1 MNTDKAR
8 STKVTTDKTTNR
20 KTLLISTAFLL
31 LAVVGGVFFYA
42 EVKDTLQ
49 MVESEQQKSS
59 EFSRL
64 ADPNRPVLVI
74 TMSDIVA
81 DWNNYVIIDVREPEE
96 FSTGRL
102 KGALNYRLGE
112 LLNNEQARGNMIQQA
127 GDKKRLF
134 YCHDGDRSTLA
145 ASRIESEFGGTNVV
159 MDRGF
164 RQIQDSDEYR
174 TYWEG
179 STDILPGGSDYERT
193 PVLKWDDVTAS
204 TLIELSLSYRPPV
217 RTVKGKTIIHAPILL
232 MPDAQIDAF
241 IDSLG
246 TEPVIALC
254 NSKVSC
260 FSTRIFRYRLEKH
273 GLKLSGFVRVKEPAN
288 HNPSS

>member
-1 MNTDKAR
+1 MNTDKATAEK
-8 STKVTTDKTTNR
+8 TKNR
-20 KTLLISTAFLL
+20 KPLIISTAFLL

-49 MVESEQQKSS
+49 MVKSEQQKSS

-64 ADPNRPVLVI
+64 ADPRQPVHTIL
-74 TMSDIVA
+74 MSELVA
-81 DWNNYVIIDVREPEE
+81 DWNNIIIIDVREPEE
-96 FSTGRL
+96 YATGRL
-102 KGALNYRLGE
+102 RGALNYRLGE
-112 LLNNEQARGNMIQQA
+112 LLNNEQARGDMIRQA
-127 GDKKRLF
+127 GEKKRLF

-145 ASRIESEFGGTNVV
+145 AATIAREFGGTNVM

-164 RQIQDSDEYR
+164 RQIQDNDEYR
-174 TYWEG
+174 AYWEG

-204 TLIELSLSYRPPV
+204 TLIELSLPYRPPV
-217 RTVKGKTIIHAPILL
+217 RTVKGKTIMHAPILL
-232 MPDAQIDAF
+232 MSDAQIDTF
-241 IDSLG
+241 IASLIASSA

-260 FSTRIFRYRLEKH
+260 FSTRIFRYRLEQH
-273 GLKLSGFVRVKEPAN
+273 GLKLSGFVRVKEAENRYP
-288 HNPSS
+288 

>member
-1 MNTDKAR
+1 MNTDKP
-8 STKVTTDKTTNR
+8 TNR
-20 KTLLISTAFLL
+20 KTLIITTAFLL
-31 LAVVGGVFFYA
+31 LAVAGGVFFYA

-49 MVESEQQKSS
+49 MVESEQQKSR

-64 ADPNRPVLVI
+64 ADPGQPVHDIL
-74 TMSDIVA
+74 MSDIVA
-81 DWNNYVIIDVREPEE
+81 DWQNIVIIDVREPEE
-96 FSTGRL
+96 YSQGRL

-112 LLNNEQARGNMIQQA
+112 LLNNELAGRNMIQQA
-127 GDKKRLF
+127 GDKIRVF

-145 ASRIESEFGGTNVV
+145 ASMIESKFGGTNYV

-164 RQIQDSDEYR
+164 RQIQENDEFR

-179 STDILPGGSDYERT
+179 STDILPGGMDYERT

-204 TLIELSLSYRPPV
+204 TLIELSLPYKPPV
-217 RTVKGKTIIHAPILL
+217 RTVKDKTIIHAPIML
-232 MPDAQIDAF
+232 MSDAQINAF
-241 IDSLG
+241 IASLG

-260 FSTRIFRYRLEKH
+260 FSTRIFRYRLEQH
-273 GLKLSGFVRVKEPAN
+273 GLKLSGFVRVKAPAN
-288 HNPSS
+288 HDPSS

>member
-1 MNTDKAR
+1 MNTDKA
-8 STKVTTDKTTNR
+8 TNR
-20 KTLLISTAFLL
+20 KILIISTAFLL

-64 ADPNRPVLVI
+64 ADSAQPVNNIL
-74 TMSDIVA
+74 MSDVVA
-81 DWNNYVIIDVREPEE
+81 DWKNIVIIDVREPEE
-96 FSTGRL
+96 YSQGRL
-102 KGALNYRLGE
+102 KGSLNYRLGE
-112 LLNNEQARGNMIQQA
+112 LLNNEQARRNMIQQS

-145 ASRIESEFGGTNVV
+145 ASMIESEFGGTNYV

-164 RQIQDSDEYR
+164 RQIQENDEYR

-179 STDILPGGSDYERT
+179 STDILPGGIDYERT

-204 TLIELSLSYRPPV
+204 TLIELSLPYKPPV

-232 MPDAQIDAF
+232 MSDAQINAF
-241 IDSLG
+241 ITSLG

-260 FSTRIFRYRLEKH
+260 FSTRIFRYRLEQH

-288 HNPSS
+288 HNSSS

>member
-1 MNTDKAR
+1 MNTDK
-8 STKVTTDKTTNR
+8 TTHR
-20 KTLLISTAFLL
+20 KILIITTAFLL

-49 MVESEQQKSS
+49 LVKSEQQKST

-64 ADPNRPVLVI
+64 ANPAQPVHDI
-74 TMSDIVA
+74 PMSELVA
-81 DWNNYVIIDVREPEE
+81 DWKNYVIIDVREPEE
-96 FSTGRL
+96 YSTGRL

-112 LLNNEQARGNMIQQA
+112 LLNNEQARRDMIQQA
-127 GDKKRLF
+127 GDNKRVF

-145 ASRIESEFGGTNVV
+145 ASTIESEFGGTNYV
-159 MDRGF
+159 MDLGF
-164 RQIQDSDEYR
+164 RQIQDNDEYR

-179 STDILPGGSDYERT
+179 STDILPGGRDYDRT
-193 PVLKWDDVTAS
+193 PVLKLDDVTAS
-204 TLIELSLSYRPPV
+204 TLIELSLPYKPPV
-217 RTVKGKTIIHAPILL
+217 RTVNGKTIIHAPILL
-232 MPDAQIDAF
+232 MSDAQINAF
-241 IDSLG
+241 IASLIESLG

-260 FSTRIFRYRLEKH
+260 FSTRIFRYRLEQH
-273 GLKLSGFVRVKEPAN
+273 GLKLSGFVRVKEPVN

>member
-1 MNTDKAR
+1 MNTDM
-8 STKVTTDKTTNR
+8 TTNR
-20 KTLLISTAFLL
+20 KTLIISTAFLL

-64 ADPNRPVLVI
+64 ANSRQPVHSIL
-74 TMSDIVA
+74 MSDIVA
-81 DWNNYVIIDVREPEE
+81 DWENFVIIDVREPEE
-96 FSTGRL
+96 YSQGRL
-102 KGALNYRLGE
+102 KGSLNYRLGE
-112 LLNNEQARGNMIQQA
+112 LLNNELARRNMKQQS
-127 GDKKRLF
+127 GDKKRVF

-145 ASRIESEFGGTNVV
+145 ASMIESEFGGTNYV
-159 MDRGF
+159 MDLGF
-164 RQIQDSDEYR
+164 RQIQENDEYR

-179 STDILPGGSDYERT
+179 STDILPGGRDYERT
-193 PVLKWDDVTAS
+193 PVLKWNDVTAS
-204 TLIELSLSYRPPV
+204 TLIELSLPYKPPV
-217 RTVKGKTIIHAPILL
+217 RTVKGKAIIHAPILL
-232 MPDAQIDAF
+232 MSDAQINAF
-241 IDSLG
+241 IASLG

-260 FSTRIFRYRLEKH
+260 FSTRIFRYRLEQH
-273 GLKLSGFVRVKEPAN
+273 GLKLSGFVRVKEPVN

>member
-1 MNTDKAR
+1 MNTDMA
-8 STKVTTDKTTNR
+8 TNR
-20 KTLLISTAFLL
+20 KTLIISTAFLL
-31 LAVVGGVFFYA
+31 LAVVGGAFFYV

-64 ADPNRPVLVI
+64 ANSRQPVHNI
-74 TMSDIVA
+74 PISDIVA
-81 DWNNYVIIDVREPEE
+81 DWKNFVIIDVREPEE
-96 FSTGRL
+96 YSQGRL
-102 KGALNYRLGE
+102 KGSLNYRLGE
-112 LLNNEQARGNMIQQA
+112 LLNNELARRNMIQQS
-127 GDKKRLF
+127 GDKKRVF

-145 ASRIESEFGGTNVV
+145 ASMIESEFGGTNYV
-159 MDRGF
+159 MDLGF
-164 RQIQDSDEYR
+164 RQIQENDEYR

-179 STDILPGGSDYERT
+179 STDILPGGIDYERT

-204 TLIELSLSYRPPV
+204 ALIELSLPYKPPV

-232 MPDAQIDAF
+232 MSDAQINAF
-241 IDSLG
+241 ITSLG

-260 FSTRIFRYRLEKH
+260 FSTRIFRYRLEQH
-273 GLKLSGFVRVKEPAN
+273 GLKLSGFVRMKEPAN
-288 HNPSS
+288 HNSSS

>member
-1 MNTDKAR
+1 MNTDK
-8 STKVTTDKTTNR
+8 STNR
-20 KTLLISTAFLL
+20 KALIISTAFLL

-49 MVESEQQKSS
+49 MVKSEQQKSS

-64 ADPNRPVLVI
+64 ADSRQPVHNIL
-74 TMSDIVA
+74 MSDIVA
-81 DWNNYVIIDVREPEE
+81 DWQNIVIIDVREPEE
-96 FSTGRL
+96 YSTGRL
-102 KGALNYRLGE
+102 KGSLNYRLGE
-112 LLNNEQARGNMIQQA
+112 LLNNELARRSMIQQS
-127 GDKKRLF
+127 GDKKRVF

-145 ASRIESEFGGTNVV
+145 ASMIASEFGGTNYV

-164 RQIQDSDEYR
+164 RQIQENDEYR

-193 PVLKWDDVTAS
+193 PMLKWGDVTAS
-204 TLIELSLSYRPPV
+204 TLIELSLPYKPPV

-232 MPDAQIDAF
+232 MSDAQINAF
-241 IDSLG
+241 IASLG
-246 TEPVIALC
+246 SEPVIALC

-260 FSTRIFRYRLEKH
+260 FSTRIFRYRLEQH
-273 GLKLSGFVRVKEPAN
+273 GLKLSGLVRVKEPAN
-288 HNPSS
+288 HNSSS

>member
-1 MNTDKAR
+1 MNTDKA
-8 STKVTTDKTTNR
+8 TNR
-20 KTLLISTAFLL
+20 KTLIISTAFLL
-31 LAVVGGVFFYA
+31 LAVIGGGFFYA

-64 ADPNRPVLVI
+64 ADSRHPVHNIL
-74 TMSDIVA
+74 MSDIVA
-81 DWNNYVIIDVREPEE
+81 DWKTFVIIDVREPEE
-96 FSTGRL
+96 YSEGRL
-102 KGALNYRLGE
+102 KGSLNYRLGE
-112 LLNNEQARGNMIQQA
+112 LLNNELARRNMIQQA
-127 GDKKRLF
+127 GDKKRVF

-145 ASRIESEFGGTNVV
+145 ASMIESEFGGTNYA

-164 RQIQDSDEYR
+164 RQIQENDEYR

-179 STDILPGGSDYERT
+179 TTDILPGGREYERT
-193 PVLKWDDVTAS
+193 PVLKDDVTAS
-204 TLIELSLSYRPPV
+204 TLIELSLPYKPPV

-232 MPDAQIDAF
+232 MSDAQINAF
-241 IDSLG
+241 ITSLG

-260 FSTRIFRYRLEKH
+260 FSTRIFRYRLEQN
-273 GLKLSGFVRVKEPAN
+273 GLKLSGFVRVK
-288 HNPSS
+288 

>member
-1 MNTDKAR
+1 MNTDKA
-8 STKVTTDKTTNR
+8 TNR
-20 KTLLISTAFLL
+20 KTLIIITAFLL

-64 ADPNRPVLVI
+64 ADSAQPVNNIL
-74 TMSDIVA
+74 MSDIVA
-81 DWNNYVIIDVREPEE
+81 DWQNIVIIDVREPEE
-96 FSTGRL
+96 YSQGRL
-102 KGALNYRLGE
+102 KGSLNYRLGE
-112 LLNNEQARGNMIQQA
+112 LLNNELARRNMIQQS

-145 ASRIESEFGGTNVV
+145 ASLIESEFGGTNYV

-164 RQIQDSDEYR
+164 RQIQENDEYR

-179 STDILPGGSDYERT
+179 STDILPGGRDYERT

-204 TLIELSLSYRPPV
+204 TLIELSLPYKPPV

-232 MPDAQIDAF
+232 MSDAQINAF
-241 IDSLG
+241 IASLG
-246 TEPVIALC
+246 TGPVIALC

-260 FSTRIFRYRLEKH
+260 FSTRIFRYRLEQH
-273 GLKLSGFVRVKEPAN
+273 GLKLSGFVRVKEPVN

>member
-1 MNTDKAR
+1 MNTDKATA
-8 STKVTTDKTTNR
+8 TKVKNW
-20 KTLLISTAFLL
+20 KTLIISTVFLL

-64 ADPNRPVLVI
+64 ANPGQPVHTTL
-74 TMSDIVA
+74 MSDIVA
-81 DWNNYVIIDVREPEE
+81 DWKHFVIIDVREPEE
-96 FSTGRL
+96 YSTGRL

-112 LLNNEQARGNMIQQA
+112 LLNNEQARHNMIQQS
-127 GDKKRLF
+127 GDKKRVF

-145 ASRIESEFGGTNVV
+145 ASMIEGEFGGTNYV
-159 MDRGF
+159 MERGF
-164 RQIQDSDEYR
+164 RQIQENDENL

-179 STDILPGGSDYERT
+179 STEILPGGRDYERT
-193 PVLKWDDVTAS
+193 PVLKWNDVTAS
-204 TLIELSLSYRPPV
+204 TLIELSLPYKPPV
-217 RTVKGKTIIHAPILL
+217 RTVKGKAIIHAPILL
-232 MPDAQIDAF
+232 MSDAQINAF
-241 IDSLG
+241 IASLG

-260 FSTRIFRYRLEKH
+260 FSTRIFRYRLEQH
-273 GLKLSGFVRVKEPAN
+273 GLKLSGFVRVKEPVN

>member
-1 MNTDKAR
+1 MNTG
-8 STKVTTDKTTNR
+8 KTTNR
-20 KTLLISTAFLL
+20 KYLIISTAFLL
-31 LAVVGGVFFYA
+31 LAVIGGVFFYT

-49 MVESEQQKSS
+49 MVESERQKSS

-64 ADPNRPVLVI
+64 ADPRQPVHNIL
-74 TMSDIVA
+74 MSDIVA
-81 DWNNYVIIDVREPEE
+81 DWKNFVIIDVREPEE
-96 FSTGRL
+96 YSEGRL
-102 KGALNYRLGE
+102 KGSLNYRLGE
-112 LLNNEQARGNMIQQA
+112 LLNNELARRNMIQQS
-127 GDKKRLF
+127 GDKKRVF

-145 ASRIESEFGGTNVV
+145 ASMIEGEFGGTNYV

-164 RQIQDSDEYR
+164 RQIQDNDEHR

-204 TLIELSLSYRPPV
+204 TLIELSLPYRPPV

-232 MPDAQIDAF
+232 MSDAQINAF
-241 IDSLG
+241 IASLINSLG

-260 FSTRIFRYRLEKH
+260 FSTRIFRYRLEQH
-273 GLKLSGFVRVKEPAN
+273 GLTLSGFIRVK
-288 HNPSS
+288 

>member
-1 MNTDKAR
+1 MNTDKA
-8 STKVTTDKTTNR
+8 TNR
-20 KTLLISTAFLL
+20 KTLIISTVFLL
-31 LAVVGGVFFYA
+31 IAVVGGVFFYA

-64 ADPNRPVLVI
+64 ANSRQPVHNILM
-74 TMSDIVA
+74 TDIVA
-81 DWNNYVIIDVREPEE
+81 DWENFVIIDVREPEE
-96 FSTGRL
+96 YSEGRL
-102 KGALNYRLGE
+102 KGSLNYRLGE
-112 LLNNEQARGNMIQQA
+112 LLNNELARRNMMQQA
-127 GDKKRLF
+127 GDKKRVF

-145 ASRIESEFGGTNVV
+145 ASTIASEFGGTNYV
-159 MDRGF
+159 MDLGF
-164 RQIQDSDEYR
+164 RQIQENEEYR

-179 STDILPGGSDYERT
+179 STDILPGGMDYERT

-204 TLIELSLSYRPPV
+204 TMVDLSLPYRPPV
-217 RTVKGKTIIHAPILL
+217 RTVKGKTIIHAPIML
-232 MPDAQIDAF
+232 MSDDQINTF

-260 FSTRIFRYRLEKH
+260 FSTRIFRYRLEQH
-273 GLKLSGFVRVKEPAN
+273 GLKLSGFVRVKESVN
-288 HNPSS
+288 HSPSS